1 MPPRRRSSIAQ
12 PKGRRAA
19 APARSRVPARTRED
33 LVAAAA
39 ALFRADGLDAPSL
52 DAICERAGYTRG
64 AFYVHFA
71 TRDELVGAVVERAL
85 GELLESI
92 VPEGQTDLVA
102 VVDRFVAALAGGQL
116 ALAGHVRISQ
126 VLEACVRSWTLRVK
140 LLAILVSARER
151 IAGAARH
158 GQAAGTVRVDVSPD
172 AVAELLLALVL
183 GVLAAAQLEAPYDAR
198 RVRTDLCA
206 MLAPSDRPRS
216 MRARA
221 NERAPREPPRARPE
235 RS

>member
-1 MPPRRRSSIAQ
+1 MPSRPRPRPATPKPAAKPAGARR
-12 PKGRRAA
+12 
-19 APARSRVPARTRED
+19 RVPARTREE

-39 ALFRADGLDAPSL
+39 ALFRAEGLDAPSL

-71 TRDELVGAVVERAL
+71 TRDELVGAVVEKAL
-85 GELLESI
+85 SDLLESI
-92 VPEGQTDLVA
+92 IPEGQVDLA
-102 VVDRFVAALAGGQL
+102 GVVDGFVAALAGGSL

-140 LLAILVSARER
+140 LLSILVSARER
-151 IAGAARH
+151 IAGAVRH
-158 GQAAGTVRVDVSPD
+158 GQAEGTVRGDVSPD

-183 GVLAAAQLEAPYDAR
+183 GVLSAAQLEAPYDAR
-198 RVRTDLCA
+198 QVRTDLLG
-206 MLAPSDRPRS
+206 MLAVPAGTR
-216 MRARA
+216 
-221 NERAPREPPRARPE
+221 ERASDGPTRAQRPRARTG